1 MSEIFCNFAAKFVD
15 MYTWEEPKQKPY
27 AMYIH
32 GFASSPKSGTR
43 ASLARALPEYE
54 WLAPEVSHNPLESLT
69 ILNDWA
75 HAFEP
80 ELIVG
85 TSMGGMLALYV
96 DAPKATK
103 IVLNPSLE
111 MDRTLRKMGY
121 GKHPYL
127 QEREDGATEFII
139 DEPMVQ
145 RFLAFKKEHSFIL
158 GSRNIGLFS
167 TDDELLGHEMSKR
180 NAKAVEEA
188 GFDVVWSAK
197 FGHRCNDNAVK
208 EIVKQL
214 KEQKTV

>member
-1 MSEIFCNFAAKFVD
+1 
-15 MYTWEEPKQKPY
+15 MYNWEEPKQKPY

-54 WLAPEVSHNPLESLT
+54 WLAPEVTHDPFESLE
-69 ILNDWA
+69 IINEWA
-75 HAFEP
+75 RTFEP
-80 ELIVG
+80 KVIVG

-127 QEREDGATEFII
+127 QERVDGATEFII

-145 RFLAFKKEHSFIL
+145 RFIAFKKEHSFIL

-180 NAKAVEEA
+180 NAIAIEEA
-188 GFDVVWSAK
+188 GFDIIWSAK

-214 KEQKTV
+214 KSI